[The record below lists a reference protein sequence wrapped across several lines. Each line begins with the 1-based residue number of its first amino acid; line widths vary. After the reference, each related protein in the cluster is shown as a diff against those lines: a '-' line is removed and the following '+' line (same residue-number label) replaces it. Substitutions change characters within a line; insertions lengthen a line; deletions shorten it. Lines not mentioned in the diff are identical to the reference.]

1 LPASANWPAEEAS
14 AGGAVAVP
22 DDEGVIL
29 EGVDGEEEEGVTGVA
44 GVDVA
49 VPQPGINRLIMKTTA
64 NNAITLYRSIV
75 LHFPSVF
82 TGSGE

>member
-1 LPASANWPAEEAS
+1 VEAS
-14 AGGAVAVP
+14 ASGAVAVP
-22 DDEGVIL
+22 DDAGVTV
-29 EGVDGEEEEGVTGVA
+29 EGVDGEEEGGVI
-44 GVDVA
+44 GVDGVGVA

-64 NNAITLYRSIV
+64 NNAITLYRFIV